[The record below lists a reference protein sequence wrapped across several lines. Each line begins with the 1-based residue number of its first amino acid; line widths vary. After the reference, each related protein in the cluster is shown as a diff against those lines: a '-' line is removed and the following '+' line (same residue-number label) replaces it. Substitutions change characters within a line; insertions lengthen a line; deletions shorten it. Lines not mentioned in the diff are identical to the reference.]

1 MRHPNHTH
9 THTHT
14 QKKKQNTHTH
24 THTHTHYPKT
34 FNYTTYN
41 SNTALSSRRRM
52 NQVRMVC
59 LKGETKIFIGHDME
73 IKIRGEIEGITV
85 LSLYHLGSSPHAYS
99 PQPKQYF

>member
-1 MRHPNHTH
+1 
-9 THTHT
+9 
-14 QKKKQNTHTH
+14 
-24 THTHTHYPKT
+24 
-34 FNYTTYN
+34 
-41 SNTALSSRRRM
+41 M

-73 IKIRGEIEGITV
+73 IKFRGEIEGITV